1 MFRVK
6 IFLSIM
12 VFISLLVCTSVIKN
26 ETRDIEKK
34 IYDLVKIIDIK
45 EKDLNE
51 SQLDF
56 SYLTS
61 PSIIERKIE
70 HIDKNQYL
78 PMDYSKIYFNMQI
91 FLDLEKKLVNEANQ
105 NEKKNKKR

>member
-61 PSIIERKIE
+61 PAVI
-70 HIDKNQYL
+70 
-78 PMDYSKIYFNMQI
+78 
-91 FLDLEKKLVNEANQ
+91 EKK
-105 NEKKNKKR
+105 

>member
-70 HIDKNQYL
+70 HIDNNQYL

-91 FLDLEKKLVNEANQ
+91 FLDLDKKLVNEANQ

>member
-1 MFRVK
+1 
-6 IFLSIM
+6 M

-61 PSIIERKIE
+61 PAVIEKKIE
-70 HIDKNQYL
+70 YLDRNQYQ
-78 PMDYSKIYFNMQI
+78 PMEYSKI
-91 FLDLEKKLVNEANQ
+91 FLSMSSFLNLQNKFVTQEKK
-105 NEKKNKKR
+105 NEKKK

>member
-70 HIDKNQYL
+70 HIDNNQYL

>member
-61 PSIIERKIE
+61 PAVIEKKIE
-70 HIDKNQYL
+70 YLDRNQYQ
-78 PMDYSKIYFNMQI
+78 PMEYSKIFLNMSS
-91 FLDLEKKLVNEANQ
+91 FLNLQNKFVTQEKK
-105 NEKKNKKR
+105 NEKKK

>member
-61 PSIIERKIE
+61 PAVIEKKIE
-70 HIDKNQYL
+70 YLDRNQYQ
-78 PMDYSKIYFNMQI
+78 PMEYSKI
-91 FLDLEKKLVNEANQ
+91 FLSMSSFLNLQNKFVTQEKK
-105 NEKKNKKR
+105 NEKKK

>member
-61 PSIIERKIE
+61 PAVIEKKIE
-70 HIDKNQYL
+70 YLDRNQYQ
-78 PMDYSKIYFNMQI
+78 PMEHSKI
-91 FLDLEKKLVNEANQ
+91 FLSMSSFLNLQNKFVTQEKK
-105 NEKKNKKR
+105 NEKKK